1 MLSTRHI
8 SPSTPSMTERVLGT
22 YDIKEII
29 MNHDDPYLVAE
40 KLAREMQHGEL
51 TREQQAILATR
62 SMFQNMTR

>member
-1 MLSTRHI
+1 
-8 SPSTPSMTERVLGT
+8 
-22 YDIKEII
+22 

-51 TREQQAILATR
+51 TREQQAILATQ